1 MVEETP
7 SGACATCTNSFTIC
21 HSCGSTIKGEYI
33 EISGIGAF
41 CKDCYNSRN
50 KCDVCGAPLTDQY
63 WKLSDNRLTCG
74 YCYKTAV
81 YDPRDASMIYEELKS
96 IINEYLGL
104 QLNIPT
110 SMALVDRNQLAD
122 IINKQSQLQTNSNG
136 NGNEH
141 LDPQKTLGIY
151 TRRGIR
157 RGIYIQTGLPRTLL
171 IQIAAHEF
179 AHAWQAENCPLISEQ
194 LLHEGFAEWVSYRI
208 LGYYGYTQQ
217 QNQMIQRTDIYG
229 RGLNWALQVEAQSG
243 IEGVINTC
251 LNPKQ
256 AANIS

>member
-1 MVEETP
+1 MVEDTP
-7 SGACATCTNSFTIC
+7 SGVCFTCLNYFKIC
-21 HSCGSTIKGEYI
+21 HSCGAQIKGEYI

-41 CKDCYNSRN
+41 CNDCYNNRN
-50 KCDVCGAPLTDQY
+50 KCDVCGAPLTDKS
-63 WKLSDNRLTCG
+63 WELSDNRLTCG
-74 YCYKTAV
+74 YCHKTAV
-81 YDPRDASMIYEELKS
+81 YDPGDASAIYDELKS
-96 IINEYLGL
+96 IISVHLGL

-122 IINKQSQLQTNSNG
+122 IINKQTQLQTNN
-136 NGNEH
+136 NGNEN

-194 LLHEGFAEWVSYRI
+194 LVHEGFAEWVSFRT

-243 IEGVINTC
+243 IQGVINTC
-251 LNPKQ
+251 LNAKQ
-256 AANIS
+256 AAKLS